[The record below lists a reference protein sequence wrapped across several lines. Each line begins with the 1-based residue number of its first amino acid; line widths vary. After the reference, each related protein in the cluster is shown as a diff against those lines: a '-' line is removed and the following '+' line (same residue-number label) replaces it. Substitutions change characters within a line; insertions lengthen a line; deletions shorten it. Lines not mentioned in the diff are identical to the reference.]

1 MQPNLLLELY
11 EYNQYANRVVLETAG
26 KLRLTDLYRESS
38 PSHGSVFGLLAHM
51 LAVET
56 GYLANCRGELF
67 KFERPTTLED
77 LAQRWETLAEG
88 QLAYLAELKESQLV
102 EVVPARIGS
111 QDFQFPR
118 WQLMAQAL
126 IHSTH
131 HRGELSIILTE
142 IGQPLPVLDIIIPF
156 AEESGQPWPWK

>member
-1 MQPNLLLELY
+1 MQPNLLLALY
-11 EYNQYANRVVLETAG
+11 EYNRYANHTVLETAG

-56 GYLANCRGELF
+56 GYLANCQGEQF

-77 LAQRWETLAEG
+77 LSQRWDALAEG
-88 QLAYLAELKESQLV
+88 QLAFLAGLNESQLA

-118 WQLMAQAL
+118 WQLLAQAL

-156 AEESGQPWPWK
+156 AEQSGQPWPWK